1 MAPQRRP
8 GRLRPFDR
16 GLASLLRVTDAACVG
31 LMLLVS
37 VQLFD
42 VDWDANYTHAVIIS
56 MALFALLAERVGL
69 FYTSWR
75 SSSLSEEI
83 VALSIAWVIVIFCLL
98 IVGYA
103 SKTTAQFSRLAIG
116 TWFIGTVLL
125 ISTLRAVVR
134 QVLHHYRNR
143 GFNTRN
149 FAVVGDGDLAAHLI
163 QTIKESPWMGLR
175 MTGVFDDRRTR
186 RTPEDPP
193 IDGNLA
199 GTLPQLIEA
208 IVENAVDVVYVTLPI
223 SAKNRLEN
231 ILSQLANTT
240 ASVFIIPDFFVF
252 ELLGGRWS
260 HIGDIPTVS
269 ICETPFFGIDGMV
282 KRIEDLLLSVLIVPS
297 ILFPM
302 LLIALA
308 IKLDSPGP
316 VLFRQVRY
324 GLDGRKFQVWKFRS
338 MKALQDGST
347 VPQATREDPRVTRV
361 GRLIRRYS
369 LDELPQFLNVLTG
382 EMSIV
387 GPRPHAVAHNEYFRS
402 KINGYMLRHK
412 VKPGITGWAQVN
424 GWRGETDHPD
434 KMTKRIDHD
443 LWYIRNWS
451 LPLDLRIVLLT
462 VLSLTRTKDVY

>member
-1 MAPQRRP
+1 M
-8 GRLRPFDR
+8 
-16 GLASLLRVTDAACVG
+16 
-31 LMLLVS
+31 
-37 VQLFD
+37 
-42 VDWDANYTHAVIIS
+42 
-56 MALFALLAERVGL
+56 
-69 FYTSWR
+69 
-75 SSSLSEEI
+75 
-83 VALSIAWVIVIFCLL
+83 VIFCLL

-149 FAVVGDGDLAAHLI
+149 FAVVGDGELAAHLI

-347 VPQATREDPRVTRV
+347 VPQAAREDPRVTRV

-387 GPRPHAVAHNEYFRS
+387 GPRPHAVAQCRRYHFR
-402 KINGYMLRHK
+402 
-412 VKPGITGWAQVN
+412 
-424 GWRGETDHPD
+424 
-434 KMTKRIDHD
+434 
-443 LWYIRNWS
+443 
-451 LPLDLRIVLLT
+451 
-462 VLSLTRTKDVY
+462 